1 MSITSG
7 WYRMARLRYA
17 RLISFA
23 SDVGSVIPRR
33 RKGSSPLGSGGGFV
47 FPLDDGGEEDEEEEA
62 QRRRKRRGEEVVLL
76 LGGSK

>member
-1 MSITSG
+1 
-7 WYRMARLRYA
+7 
-17 RLISFA
+17 LISFT
-23 SDVGSVIPRR
+23 SDVRSIIPSRR
-33 RKGSSPLGSGGGFV
+33 RKGSLPLGSGGGFV